1 MNKTALSGID
11 SQYIDPESSNT
22 NRIFGS
28 TGEGRNNGL
37 CETSIVA
44 LADMPD
50 AIVRAAVTTTS
61 VRFTETDCMANI
73 AKLLLNS

>member
-1 MNKTALSGID
+1 
-11 SQYIDPESSNT
+11 
-22 NRIFGS
+22 
-28 TGEGRNNGL
+28 
-37 CETSIVA
+37 
-44 LADMPD
+44 MPD